1 MYHPNSYNHYGT
13 IDDYG
18 NAEHGFS
25 FVSPFAGY
33 GYFGRRRSDFYHEP
47 APHYAQ
53 PRDEIAELIWI
64 MDPLKCDQPDQIRIA
79 LNSTSPPGP
88 ASPTDLATPTF
99 DPPQPASTSSTFDVA
114 ETAELVMH
122 NYLSSDVAKNTK
134 IFITHTHPCSSRP
147 SFPRKSLHSSLRYAG
162 GHFSCS
168 VSCSLMSLIEKYR
181 LF

>member
-53 PRDEIAELIWI
+53 PRDEIAVLISISYWI
-64 MDPLKCDQPDQIRIA
+64 P
-79 LNSTSPPGP
+79 
-88 ASPTDLATPTF
+88 
-99 DPPQPASTSSTFDVA
+99 
-114 ETAELVMH
+114 
-122 NYLSSDVAKNTK
+122 K
-134 IFITHTHPCSSRP
+134 I
-147 SFPRKSLHSSLRYAG
+147 
-162 GHFSCS
+162 
-168 VSCSLMSLIEKYR
+168 
-181 LF
+181 